1 MNIHL
6 FLYDKFAD
14 FEISQALLL
23 LRDHNLTTVGFE
35 TGLVNAISNLFV
47 DAEIS
52 IEEFEPNRTDIF
64 IIPGG
69 EPKNFIRDEKYSEKI
84 INLNKKLIEMKN
96 QGKIV
101 AAICGGPTFLA
112 NAGALDYVT
121 CTSSKNEDENIF
133 YEKAKFTDSDLEID
147 NNIITAKGNAFTEF
161 AVAIAK
167 KARILK
173 TDKEAQEAIDWLRN
187 KK

>member
-1 MNIHL
+1 MNVHI

-14 FEISQALLL
+14 FEVSQDLLL

-35 TGLVNAISNLFV
+35 KGVVKAISNLFV
-47 DAEIS
+47 DVEMS

-69 EPKNFIRDEKYSEKI
+69 EPKNFIRNEKYSSKI
-84 INLNKKLIEMKN
+84 KDLNQKLIEMKN

-121 CTSSKNEDENIF
+121 CTSSKNEDEDIF
-133 YEKAKFTDSDLEID
+133 FEKANFTDSDLEVD

-161 AVAIAK
+161 AVALAK
-167 KARILK
+167 KARIFK
-173 TDKEAQEAIDWLRN
+173 TDKEVQDAIDWLRN